1 MPVEGLSIVSGAMV
15 MRNSEFGMQNDLFDD
30 LYKEDF
36 FQFDE
41 FALLTQSA
49 ESVMP
54 EDTFDELASAVID
67 FIDDTFVSEEE

>member
-54 EDTFDELASAVID
+54 EDTFDELASAVVD
-67 FIDDTFVSEEE
+67 FIDDTFVSEKE